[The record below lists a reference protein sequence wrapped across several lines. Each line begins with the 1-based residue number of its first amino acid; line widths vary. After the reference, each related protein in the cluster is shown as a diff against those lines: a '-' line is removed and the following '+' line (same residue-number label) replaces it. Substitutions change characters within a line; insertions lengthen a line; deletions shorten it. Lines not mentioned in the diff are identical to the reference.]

1 MDNAQPKT
9 IARGIALIG
18 LMPFLLSLAMPAFA
32 APTLFQ
38 AGLPEVLVIGPG
50 TDEKD
55 VPAVTDLKAEAER
68 LISMAA
74 WANENA
80 PSSGFLKKLMGSSGD
95 PQAVTLD
102 ALTANLE
109 ALRGKLV
116 AVEGLYE
123 PLGKGEGVLN
133 GARSN
138 CAVTLPEGTPVEGF
152 GGKDIDGVPAR
163 VVGMVEAK
171 GKQPVIRATVVTPSA
186 GISWIRAARAY
197 DLAGE
202 YDDALEAYQKA
213 EAALRSVPGD
223 LAAFSRVRS
232 GQIAYDHLRNK
243 KLASKHFNTAW
254 TTYIT
259 NIPPGTPALYV
270 WSPSPAE
277 KTWTRSTVH
286 DAIGPTLSKLNSDSF
301 WYHFVAF
308 FVMVCG
314 GNAALG
320 ILLLALVVRLII
332 WPLTRKQ
339 LESAA
344 AMQKLQPQIK
354 ELQARYADDKQKFQ
368 TEFWALCQANG
379 VNPLGGCLPL
389 LVQMPILILIY
400 QGIRLYIVE
409 FDKSSFLWVENLAG
423 PDMILLVAYTISM
436 ILFQKMTQKTNP
448 QAVMDPQQQQQQK
461 MMMYMMPLMFFFMF
475 KTFPAAFIL
484 YWLGTNIVYFAQ
496 QWNYM
501 RKIDHSAPIQ
511 GKRSGVVDTMARM
524 LSGEPQGNAD
534 APEEKPA
541 EDVDRRSLEE
551 RRKDEKQAGK
561 RKRRTPG
568 RR

>member
-1 MDNAQPKT
+1 MDNARPKT
-9 IARGIALIG
+9 IARGITLVG
-18 LMPFLLSLAMPAFA
+18 LVPILLAFA
-32 APTLFQ
+32 LPALAAPVLFQ

-68 LISMAA
+68 LASMAA
-74 WANENA
+74 WAGENR
-80 PSSGFLKKLMGSSGD
+80 PSSGFIKKLMGSSDD
-95 PQAVTLD
+95 PQPVSLD
-102 ALTANLE
+102 LLNANLE

-116 AVEGLYE
+116 AVEGLYV
-123 PLGKGEGVLN
+123 PIHKDEGVLK
-133 GARSN
+133 GAETA
-138 CAVTLPEGTPVEGF
+138 CKVTLPEGTPVEGF
-152 GGKDIDGVPAR
+152 GGEETDRVPAR

-171 GKQPVIRATVVTPSA
+171 GKQPVIRATLVTPSE
-186 GISWIRAARAY
+186 GISWLRAARAY

-213 EAALRSVPGD
+213 ESALRSVPGD
-223 LAAFSRVRS
+223 LAAFCRVRS

-259 NIPPGTPALYV
+259 NIPPGTAPLNV
-270 WSPSPAE
+270 WSPEPAQ
-277 KTWTRSTVH
+277 KIWTRSTVH
-286 DAIGPTLSKLNSDSF
+286 DAIGQTLSKLNSESF

-308 FVMVCG
+308 FVMICG

-409 FDKSSFLWVENLAG
+409 FDKASFLWVDNLAG

-475 KTFPAAFIL
+475 RTFPAAFIL

-501 RKIDHSAPIQ
+501 RKIDHNAPIQ
-511 GKRSGVVDTMARM
+511 GKRSGVVDAMARM
-524 LSGEPQGNAD
+524 LSGEPQED
-534 APEEKPA
+534 AAAPQDKPA
-541 EDVDRRSLEE
+541 DDVDRRSLEE
-551 RRKDEKQAGK
+551 RRRDEKQAGK